1 MAETKL
7 PAGDATSA
15 AVATACAVT
24 VAHEPPDWSEYLAGR
39 PDATIYNDVRW
50 GQVMAAA
57 YGNRVYYLTASR
69 EGRTVGVLQ
78 LVAQK
83 SLLFGSHLCSLPY
96 FDTAGILADDRDA
109 AEALLAQARS
119 LMADLGTRW
128 VELRQAEPLP
138 GDLPSRTDKV
148 TLRLPLPNN
157 PEVLWK
163 ALDSKVRNQVRKGQK
178 ENLTVCQG
186 GADLLPDFYAVYA
199 RTMRDLGSPPHH
211 KRFFRL
217 ILEQFGPAVRLFV
230 VRSSDRPL
238 AASLTLADAL
248 AVRVPWAGSDWRVR
262 QSCANMLLY
271 WSMLEDAC
279 RRQAGCFDFGRST
292 RDSGTYRFKTQWG
305 VAEVPLYWHYL
316 LPPGGAAPDLSPDS
330 PKYRLATALWQRL
343 PVGLVKILGPRVIA
357 KLS

>member
-1 MAETKL
+1 MADKR
-7 PAGDATSA
+7 ASA
-15 AVATACAVT
+15 RDCSVAVST
-24 VAHEPPDWSEYLAGR
+24 EPPDWSEYLVGR
-39 PDATIYNDVRW
+39 PDVTIYNDVRW

-57 YGNRVYYLTASR
+57 YGNRAYYLTASR
-69 EGRTVGVLQ
+69 QGRTVGVLQ

-109 AEALLAQARS
+109 ADALLAQARS

-148 TLRLPLPNN
+148 TLRLPLPND

-163 ALDSKVRNQVRKGQK
+163 ALDAKVRNQVRKGQK
-178 ENLTVCQG
+178 ENLTVHQG
-186 GADLLPDFYAVYA
+186 GADLLPDFYAIYA
-199 RTMRDLGSPPHH
+199 RTMRDLGSPLHH
-211 KRFFRL
+211 ERFFRL

-230 VRSSDRPL
+230 VRSGDRPL

-248 AVRVPWAGSDWRVR
+248 AVRVPWAGNDWRVR

-271 WSMLEDAC
+271 WSMLEH
-279 RRQAGCFDFGRST
+279 AGQRGAPCFDFGRST
-292 RDSGTYRFKTQWG
+292 RDSGTYRFKSQWG
-305 VAEVPLYWHYL
+305 AKEVPLYWFYIL
-316 LPPGGAAPDLSPDS
+316 RPGDEIPDLRPES
-330 PKYRLATALWQRL
+330 PKYRLARTLWRRL
-343 PVGLVKILGPRVIA
+343 PLSLACLIGPRIIA
-357 KLS
+357 RLS

>member
-1 MAETKL
+1 MADKR
-7 PAGDATSA
+7 ASA
-15 AVATACAVT
+15 RDCSVAVST
-24 VAHEPPDWSEYLAGR
+24 EPPDWSEYLVGR

-57 YGNRVYYLTASR
+57 YGNRAYYLTASR

-109 AEALLAQARS
+109 ADALLAQARS

-148 TLRLPLPNN
+148 TLRLPLPND

-163 ALDSKVRNQVRKGQK
+163 ALDAKVRNQVRKGQK
-178 ENLTVCQG
+178 ENLTVHQG

-199 RTMRDLGSPPHH
+199 RTMRDLGSPLHH
-211 KRFFRL
+211 ERFFRL
-217 ILEQFGPAVRLFV
+217 ILEQFGLAVRLFV

-248 AVRVPWAGSDWRVR
+248 AVRVPWAGNDWRVR

-279 RRQAGCFDFGRST
+279 RRQARSFDFGRST
-292 RDSGTYRFKTQWG
+292 RDSGTYRFKVQWG
-305 VAEVPLYWHYL
+305 ATEAPLHWQYL
-316 LPPGGAAPDLSPDS
+316 LPEGGAAPDLRPDS
-330 PKYRLATALWQRL
+330 PTYRLLTSIWRRFPLGVARL
-343 PVGLVKILGPRVIA
+343 IGPHIIA

>member
-1 MAETKL
+1 MADEC
-7 PAGDATSA
+7 AGARDCSV
-15 AVATACAVT
+15 AVST
-24 VAHEPPDWSEYLAGR
+24 EPPDWSEYLVGR
-39 PDATIYNDVRW
+39 PDVTIYNDVRW

-57 YGNRVYYLTASR
+57 YGNRAYYLTASR

-109 AEALLAQARS
+109 ADALLAQARS

-148 TLRLPLPNN
+148 TLRLPLPTD

-163 ALDSKVRNQVRKGQK
+163 ALDAKVRNQVRKGRK
-178 ENLTVCQG
+178 ENLTVHQG
-186 GADLLPDFYAVYA
+186 GADLLPDFYAIYG
-199 RTMRDLGSPPHH
+199 RTMRDLGSPLHH
-211 KRFFRL
+211 ERFFRL

-248 AVRVPWAGSDWRVR
+248 AVRVPWAGNDWRVR

-271 WSMLEDAC
+271 WSMLEH
-279 RRQAGCFDFGRST
+279 AGQRGAPRFDFGRST
-292 RDSGTYRFKTQWG
+292 RDSGTYRFKVQWG
-305 VAEVPLYWHYL
+305 ATEVPLHWQYL
-316 LPPGGAAPDLSPDS
+316 LPEGGAVPDLRPDS
-330 PKYRLATALWQRL
+330 PTYRLLTGIWRRFPLGVARL
-343 PVGLVKILGPRVIA
+343 IGPHIIA